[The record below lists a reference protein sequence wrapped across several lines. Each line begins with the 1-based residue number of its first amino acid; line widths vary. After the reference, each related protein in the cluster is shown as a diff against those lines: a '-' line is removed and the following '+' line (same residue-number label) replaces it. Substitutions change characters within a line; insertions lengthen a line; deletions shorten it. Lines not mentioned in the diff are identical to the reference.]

1 MNPKKPKVI
10 VLAGLLIL
18 INLLAFRVA
27 VDHSI
32 DLVDV
37 PYAKVKI
44 RSRQEVKA
52 DMIGIKKV
60 PKAYADSDCY
70 TSKSEV
76 LHKFTEITGM
86 IPKGSLFYKTM
97 LHDKKDLPD
106 YPSMQLKK
114 GQTAFSL
121 PSDLVKL
128 SGNTIVEGQKVD
140 IYVTVQ
146 KQREQ
151 PVVDRLVKNVRV
163 LSIKDR
169 KGLNMDDPGTT
180 GIPYVVIL
188 GIQDEIIPYLK
199 IANKIGTIDL
209 YAQTANSKEQKE
221 SIFINESKV
230 LPYLKNE

>member
-1 MNPKKPKVI
+1 MNPKKPKLMI
-10 VLAGLLIL
+10 LAALLIL
-18 INLLAFRVA
+18 INIVAFRVA
-27 VDHSI
+27 VDHSV
-32 DLVDV
+32 DLVEV

-44 RSRQEVKA
+44 RPRQEIKA
-52 DMIGIKKV
+52 SMIGIKKV
-60 PKAYADSDCY
+60 PKAYADSSCY
-70 TSKSEV
+70 TSKSQV
-76 LHKFTEITGM
+76 LHKYTEITGL

-97 LHDKKDLPD
+97 IHDLKELPD

-169 KGLNMDDPGTT
+169 KGLNMDDPNTT

-188 GIQDEIIPYLK
+188 GIRDEIIPYLK

-209 YAQTANSKEQKE
+209 YAQTANSKEKE
-221 SIFINESKV
+221 ESLFVSASKV